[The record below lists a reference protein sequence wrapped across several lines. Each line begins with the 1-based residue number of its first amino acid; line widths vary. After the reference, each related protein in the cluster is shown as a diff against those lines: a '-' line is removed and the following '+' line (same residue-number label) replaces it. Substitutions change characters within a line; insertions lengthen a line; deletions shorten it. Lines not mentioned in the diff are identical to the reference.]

1 MSTKEKVLQY
11 LEQHKGESIS
21 GQDLADKLEVSRT
34 SVWKAI
40 NGLKKEGYQIEA
52 TTNKGYQLSIDTDL
66 LSEAAIV
73 PLLSE
78 ALKGHRVIAHK
89 TIDSTNLEAKRIVNE
104 DPTFEGVI
112 LSEEQTKGR
121 GRLGRVFYSPSESG
135 LYMSLVL
142 RPVADL
148 DNATLITTAAAV
160 AVCQAIETLTGK
172 KPQIKWVNDIFL
184 DGRKVCGILTE
195 GIMDMESR
203 TIGTII
209 LGIGLNFREPETDF
223 PDEIQSIAG
232 TLFDKK
238 NAAVTRNQMVAEI
251 LNRFYLLYPDLA
263 NRSYL
268 DEYRKRCFVLGE
280 QVTFPQGNETIEA
293 KAIAID
299 NDGGLVV
306 ALPNGKTKILT
317 FGEISIKIKK
327 ERRKII

>member
-251 LNRFYLLYPDLA
+251 LNHFYLLYPDLVK
-263 NRSYL
+263 RSYL

>member
-251 LNRFYLLYPDLA
+251 LNHFYLLYPDLVK
-263 NRSYL
+263 RSYL

-327 ERRKII
+327 REGK

>member
-251 LNRFYLLYPDLA
+251 LNRFYLLYPDLVK
-263 NRSYL
+263 RSYL

-327 ERRKII
+327 REGK

>member
-160 AVCQAIETLTGK
+160 AVCQAIETLAGK

-251 LNRFYLLYPDLA
+251 LNRFYLLYPDLVK
-263 NRSYL
+263 RSYL

>member
-251 LNRFYLLYPDLA
+251 LNRFYLLYPDLVK
-263 NRSYL
+263 RSYL

>member
-251 LNRFYLLYPDLA
+251 LNRFYLLYPDLVK
-263 NRSYL
+263 RSYL

-280 QVTFPQGNETIEA
+280 QVTFPQGKETIEA

-306 ALPNGKTKILT
+306 ALPNGETKILT
-317 FGEISIKIKK
+317 FGEISTKIKQREGK
-327 ERRKII
+327 

>member
-251 LNRFYLLYPDLA
+251 LNRFYLLYPDLVK
-263 NRSYL
+263 RSYL

-306 ALPNGKTKILT
+306 ALPNGETKILT
-317 FGEISIKIKK
+317 FGETSIKIKK

>member
-1 MSTKEKVLQY
+1 MSTKEKVLQF

-21 GQDLADKLEVSRT
+21 GQDLADQLEVSRT

-78 ALKGHRVIAHK
+78 ALKNHRIIAHK

-104 DPTFEGVI
+104 EASFEGVI

-142 RPVADL
+142 KPVADL

-172 KPQIKWVNDIFL
+172 NPQIKWVNDIFL

-203 TIGTII
+203 TIGTIL
-209 LGIGLNFREPETDF
+209 LGIGLNFRAPETDF

-232 TLFDKK
+232 TLFDSK
-238 NAAVTRNQMVAEI
+238 NALVTRNQMAAEI
-251 LNRFYLLYPDLA
+251 LNRFYVLYPDLA
-263 NRSYL
+263 SRSYL

-280 QVTFPQGNETIEA
+280 QVTFPQGSETIEA

-299 NDGGLVV
+299 DDGGLVV
-306 ALPNGKTKILT
+306 ALPSGETKTLT
-317 FGEISIKIKK
+317 YGEISIKIKK
-327 ERRKII
+327 REGK

>member
-1 MSTKEKVLQY
+1 MSTKEKVMQF

-21 GQDLADKLEVSRT
+21 GQDLADQLEVSRT

-52 TTNKGYQLSIDTDL
+52 TTNKGYQLSVETDL

-73 PLLSE
+73 PMLSE
-78 ALKGHRVIAHK
+78 ALKNHRIIAHK

-104 DPTFEGVI
+104 EAAFEGVI

-142 RPVADL
+142 RPAADM

-172 KPQIKWVNDIFL
+172 NPQIKWVNDIFL

-209 LGIGLNFREPETDF
+209 LGIGLNFRAPETEF

-232 TLFDKK
+232 TLFDSK
-238 NAAVTRNQMVAEI
+238 NAAVTRNQMAAEI
-251 LNRFYLLYPDLA
+251 LNRFYVLYPDLA
-263 NRSYL
+263 SRSYL

-280 QVTFPQGNETIEA
+280 QVTFPQGSETIEA

-299 NDGGLVV
+299 DDGGLVV
-306 ALPNGKTKILT
+306 ALPDGKTKTLT
-317 FGEISIKIKK
+317 YGEISIKIKK
-327 ERRKII
+327 REGK

>member
-209 LGIGLNFREPETDF
+209 LGIGLNFRDPETDF

-251 LNRFYLLYPDLA
+251 LNRFYLLYPDLVK
-263 NRSYL
+263 RSYL

>member
-1 MSTKEKVLQY
+1 MSTKEKVLQF

-21 GQDLADKLEVSRT
+21 GQDLADQLEVSRT

-52 TTNKGYQLSIDTDL
+52 TTNKGYQLSIETDL

-78 ALKGHRVIAHK
+78 ALKNHRIIAHK

-104 DPTFEGVI
+104 EATFEGVI

-135 LYMSLVL
+135 LYISLVL
-142 RPVADL
+142 KPVADL

-172 KPQIKWVNDIFL
+172 NPQIKWVNDIFL

-209 LGIGLNFREPETDF
+209 LGIGLNFRAPETDF

-232 TLFDKK
+232 TLFDSK
-238 NAAVTRNQMVAEI
+238 NALVTRNQMAAEI
-251 LNRFYLLYPDLA
+251 LNRFYVLYPDLA
-263 NRSYL
+263 SRSYL

-280 QVTFPQGNETIEA
+280 QVTFPQGSETIEA

-299 NDGGLVV
+299 DDGGLVV
-306 ALPNGKTKILT
+306 ALPSGETKTLT
-317 FGEISIKIKK
+317 YGEISIKIKK
-327 ERRKII
+327 REGK

>member
-251 LNRFYLLYPDLA
+251 LNRFYLLYPD
-263 NRSYL
+263 
-268 DEYRKRCFVLGE
+268 
-280 QVTFPQGNETIEA
+280 FPQGNETIEA

-306 ALPNGKTKILT
+306 ALPNGETKILT

-327 ERRKII
+327 REGK

>member
-1 MSTKEKVLQY
+1 MSTKEKVLQF
-11 LEQHKGESIS
+11 LEQRKGESIS
-21 GQDLADKLEVSRT
+21 GQDLADQLEVSRT

-52 TTNKGYQLSIDTDL
+52 TTNKGYQLSIETDL

-78 ALKGHRVIAHK
+78 ALKDHRIIAHK

-104 DPTFEGVI
+104 EATFEGVI

-121 GRLGRVFYSPSESG
+121 GRLGRVFHSPSESG

-142 RPVADL
+142 KPVADL

-160 AVCQAIETLTGK
+160 AVSQAIETLTGK
-172 KPQIKWVNDIFL
+172 EPQIKWVNDIFL

-209 LGIGLNFREPETDF
+209 LGIGLNFRAPETDF

-232 TLFDKK
+232 TLFDSK
-238 NAAVTRNQMVAEI
+238 NAAVTRNQMAAEI
-251 LNRFYLLYPDLA
+251 LNRFYVLYPDLA
-263 NRSYL
+263 SRSYL

-280 QVTFPQGNETIEA
+280 QVTFPQGSETIEA

-299 NDGGLVV
+299 DDGGLVV
-306 ALPNGKTKILT
+306 ALSDGETKTLT
-317 FGEISIKIKK
+317 YGEISIKIKK
-327 ERRKII
+327 REGN

>member
-251 LNRFYLLYPDLA
+251 L
-263 NRSYL
+263 
-268 DEYRKRCFVLGE
+268 
-280 QVTFPQGNETIEA
+280 
-293 KAIAID
+293 
-299 NDGGLVV
+299 
-306 ALPNGKTKILT
+306 
-317 FGEISIKIKK
+317 
-327 ERRKII
+327 

>member
-1 MSTKEKVLQY
+1 MSTKEKVLQF

-21 GQDLADKLEVSRT
+21 GQDLADQLEVSRT

-52 TTNKGYQLSIDTDL
+52 TTNKGYQLSIETDL

-78 ALKGHRVIAHK
+78 ALKNHRIIAHK

-104 DPTFEGVI
+104 EASFEGVI

-142 RPVADL
+142 KPVADL

-172 KPQIKWVNDIFL
+172 NPQIKWVNDIFL

-209 LGIGLNFREPETDF
+209 LGIGLNFRAPETDF

-232 TLFDKK
+232 TLFDSK
-238 NAAVTRNQMVAEI
+238 NALVTRNQMAAEI
-251 LNRFYLLYPDLA
+251 LNRFYVLYPDLA
-263 NRSYL
+263 SRSYL

-280 QVTFPQGNETIEA
+280 QVTFPQGSETIEA

-299 NDGGLVV
+299 DDGGLVV
-306 ALPNGKTKILT
+306 ALPSGETKTLT
-317 FGEISIKIKK
+317 YGEISIKIKK
-327 ERRKII
+327 REGK

>member
-251 LNRFYLLYPDLA
+251 LNRFYLLYPDLVK
-263 NRSYL
+263 RSYL

-306 ALPNGKTKILT
+306 ALPNGETKSLT
-317 FGEISIKIKK
+317 VGEISIKIQKREGK
-327 ERRKII
+327 

>member
-1 MSTKEKVLQY
+1 MSTKEKVLQF

-21 GQDLADKLEVSRT
+21 GQDLADQLEVSRT

-52 TTNKGYQLSIDTDL
+52 TTNKGYQLSVETDL

-73 PLLSE
+73 PMLSE
-78 ALKGHRVIAHK
+78 ALKDHRIIAHK

-104 DPTFEGVI
+104 EATFEGVI

-142 RPVADL
+142 KPVADL

-172 KPQIKWVNDIFL
+172 NPQIKWVNDIFL

-209 LGIGLNFREPETDF
+209 LGIGLNFRAPETDF

-232 TLFDKK
+232 TLFDSK
-238 NAAVTRNQMVAEI
+238 NALVTRNQMAAEI
-251 LNRFYLLYPDLA
+251 LNRFYVLYPDLA
-263 NRSYL
+263 SRSYL

-280 QVTFPQGNETIEA
+280 QVTFPQGSETIEA

-299 NDGGLVV
+299 DDGGLVV
-306 ALPNGKTKILT
+306 ALPSGETKTLT
-317 FGEISIKIKK
+317 YGEISIKIKK
-327 ERRKII
+327 REGK

>member
-1 MSTKEKVLQY
+1 
-11 LEQHKGESIS
+11 
-21 GQDLADKLEVSRT
+21 
-34 SVWKAI
+34 
-40 NGLKKEGYQIEA
+40 
-52 TTNKGYQLSIDTDL
+52 
-66 LSEAAIV
+66 
-73 PLLSE
+73 
-78 ALKGHRVIAHK
+78 
-89 TIDSTNLEAKRIVNE
+89 
-104 DPTFEGVI
+104 
-112 LSEEQTKGR
+112 
-121 GRLGRVFYSPSESG
+121 
-135 LYMSLVL
+135 MSLVL

-251 LNRFYLLYPDLA
+251 LNRFYLLYPDLVK
-263 NRSYL
+263 RSYL

-306 ALPNGKTKILT
+306 ALPNGETKILT

-327 ERRKII
+327 REGK

>member
-34 SVWKAI
+34 SVWKAV

-251 LNRFYLLYPDLA
+251 LNRFYLLYPDLVK
-263 NRSYL
+263 RSYL

>member
-1 MSTKEKVLQY
+1 MSTKEKVLQF

-21 GQDLADKLEVSRT
+21 GQDLADQLEVSRT

-52 TTNKGYQLSIDTDL
+52 TTNKGYQLSVETDL

-73 PLLSE
+73 PMLSE
-78 ALKGHRVIAHK
+78 ALKDHRIIAHK

-104 DPTFEGVI
+104 EATFEGVI

-142 RPVADL
+142 KPVADL

-172 KPQIKWVNDIFL
+172 EPQIKWVNDIFL

-209 LGIGLNFREPETDF
+209 LGIGLNFRAPETDF

-232 TLFDKK
+232 TLFDSK
-238 NAAVTRNQMVAEI
+238 NAMVTRNQMAAEI
-251 LNRFYLLYPDLA
+251 LNRFYVLYPDLA
-263 NRSYL
+263 SRSYL

>member
-1 MSTKEKVLQY
+1 MSTKEKVLQF

-21 GQDLADKLEVSRT
+21 GQDLADQLEVSRT

-52 TTNKGYQLSIDTDL
+52 TTNKGYQLSIETDL

-78 ALKGHRVIAHK
+78 ALKNHRIIAHK

-104 DPTFEGVI
+104 EATFEGVI

-142 RPVADL
+142 KPVADL

-172 KPQIKWVNDIFL
+172 NPQIKWVNDIFL

-209 LGIGLNFREPETDF
+209 LGIGLNFRAPETDF

-232 TLFDKK
+232 TLFDSK
-238 NAAVTRNQMVAEI
+238 NALVTRNQMAAEI
-251 LNRFYLLYPDLA
+251 LNRFYVLYPDLA
-263 NRSYL
+263 SRSYL

-280 QVTFPQGNETIEA
+280 QVTFPQGSETIEA

-299 NDGGLVV
+299 DDGGLVV
-306 ALPNGKTKILT
+306 ALPSGETKTLT
-317 FGEISIKIKK
+317 YGEISIKIKK
-327 ERRKII
+327 REGK

>member
-73 PLLSE
+73 PLLSQ

-251 LNRFYLLYPDLA
+251 LNRFYLLYPDLVK
-263 NRSYL
+263 RSYL